1 MRLIIRNFIRIF
13 QRFKLAM
20 GLNLLGLAAAFVAFL
35 LLMMQWNYDREF
47 DRHDPNAEYIYRID
61 MGGGDR
67 GKLAVICRPLAEM
80 LMQSSP
86 HIQAGCLLN
95 SWEFEPVLTVEQNGV
110 RNTFK
115 ESMMSV
121 SDGFTDVFH
130 FDLVEGEVKSLADM
144 KHILIP
150 LSVSQKWFGNES
162 AVGKMVF
169 NEMGN
174 SLTVCGVYRD
184 FPKNST
190 IGNII
195 YGSMGNE
202 NKQEWSNWNY
212 NFYIRTDLKDTR
224 AVQELID
231 SYLNREDVKNS
242 DERLADGV
250 ELFAVALPD
259 IHSYEPV
266 LYDNTPRTSKQTMML
281 IFSIAI
287 VILLIAGINYTNFS
301 TAISPLRM
309 KNINTQKVLGAT
321 SGELRRDL
329 LTESVIVSLFAYL
342 LGILILW
349 NLEQTTL
356 NQLVKADIHIWNHP
370 FLLLITAGIAIVLG
384 LLAGLY
390 PAYYTTSFEP
400 ALVLKGSFGLSPKGR
415 MLRNLLMGFQF
426 IASFALII
434 GSLFMYLQN
443 RYTHTASLGYDKEA
457 LIVSDLSWNSKKS
470 CTVLENQLKTH
481 PEIAEVTFTQHPF
494 AMEGDVYM
502 NWGREY
508 KDKDI
513 SFNVLCVS
521 PSFPDVV
528 GLKPK
533 EGRNFREGDQQM
545 KFGAF
550 LINEKMQ
557 KEYGIQ
563 VGDMID
569 SMQVVGVV
577 PDYIYGSMRRSITP
591 TALMVYGKQMIEWN
605 GGSPENTYAYMYVKT
620 QKGVN
625 LDDALHIFRGE
636 LEKVDPDYPFDVR
649 FFNDV
654 LNQLYKNEQRLT
666 TLITLFS
673 LLAVFISVV
682 GVFGLV
688 VFDSESRRKEIGV
701 RKVLGSTTGE
711 ILWMFNKN
719 YLRILVVCFIIAS
732 PFAWYG
738 VNGWLQ
744 NFAYKIPI
752 YWWVFLIAFLLVSV
766 VTLLTV
772 TYQNWHAANEN
783 PVNSIKN
790 E

>member
-521 PSFPDVV
+521 PSFPDVI

-625 LDDALHIFRGE
+625 LDDALHIVRGE

-649 FFNDV
+649 FFDDV

>member
-95 SWEFEPVLTVEQNGV
+95 SWEFEPVLTVEQNSV

-625 LDDALHIFRGE
+625 LDDALHIVRGE

-649 FFNDV
+649 FFDDV

>member
-259 IHSYEPV
+259 IHSYDPV

-349 NLEQTTL
+349 NLEQTIL

-649 FFNDV
+649 FFDDV

>member
-20 GLNLLGLAAAFVAFL
+20 GLNLLGLAVAFVAFL

-349 NLEQTTL
+349 NLEQTAL

-521 PSFPDVV
+521 PSFSDVV

-625 LDDALHIFRGE
+625 LDDALHIVRGE

-649 FFNDV
+649 FFDDV

>member
-20 GLNLLGLAAAFVAFL
+20 GLNLLGLVAAFVAFL
-35 LLMMQWNYDREF
+35 LLMMQWSYDREF

-625 LDDALHIFRGE
+625 LDDALHIVRGE

-649 FFNDV
+649 FFDDV